1 MLQEYYT
8 ENYKNT
14 IIKIGQDF
22 RRSIDYIESRK
33 DFNFNNL
40 SYFGGSWGSTTS
52 NYLLA
57 IDDRIKAA
65 VLCVGGLMMQKSK
78 KEVEAHYYIRRI
90 KTPILHIVGKEDG
103 IFGFEESYKP
113 WKELIGTPKNK
124 LKLISSRGDRDLIG
138 SIKGKQNIEIIY
150 LHAREIIE
158 QLAGKSLDLGF
169 SGLDLLKESE
179 INIQNNIKV
188 FKKYPYGQATLV
200 VAIPTDFIDIFSMA
214 DLEEV
219 AFEFKDKK
227 KKRLR
232 VATKYPNLT
241 REFFYSKGVT
251 QFSIVKSIGSTEI
264 APYTGS
270 SEVIT
275 DITSTGSTLA
285 ANNLRI
291 ITDGYIL
298 KSELC
303 MMVAKSSLQNKK
315 LQRLAK
321 LLSTKY

>member
-1 MLQEYYT
+1 MI
-8 ENYKNT
+8 KN
-14 IIKIGQDF
+14 ILNIGIPSKG
-22 RRSIDYIESRK
+22 RLRK
-33 DFNFNNL
+33 D
-40 SYFGGSWGSTTS
+40 
-52 NYLLA
+52 
-57 IDDRIKAA
+57 
-65 VLCVGGLMMQKSK
+65 VLN
-78 KEVEAHYYIRRI
+78 
-90 KTPILHIVGKEDG
+90 
-103 IFGFEESYKP
+103 IFK
-113 WKELIGTPKNK
+113 KNK

-291 ITDGYIL
+291 INDGYIL

>member
-1 MLQEYYT
+1 MKDL
-8 ENYKNT
+8 
-14 IIKIGQDF
+14 IKIGIPSKG
-22 RRSIDYIESRK
+22 RLRK
-33 DFNFNNL
+33 FALN
-40 SYFGGSWGSTTS
+40 
-52 NYLLA
+52 
-57 IDDRIKAA
+57 
-65 VLCVGGLMMQKSK
+65 
-78 KEVEAHYYIRRI
+78 
-90 KTPILHIVGKEDG
+90 
-103 IFGFEESYKP
+103 IFK
-113 WKELIGTPKNK
+113 KNK

-291 ITDGYIL
+291 INDGYIL